1 MKELMAFMPSKKPTL
16 AWVMAH
22 SNCIPR
28 VSCPTCRQF
37 HKTAFFDQELAPAFI
52 TLGTSLLSLLIEFH
66 RSPSLWERD
75 ASLQRI

>member
-1 MKELMAFMPSKKPTL
+1 MPSKKHTI

-22 SNCIPR
+22 GNCIPR

-37 HKTAFFDQELAPAFI
+37 HKTAFFHQELATAFI
-52 TLGTSLLSLLIEFH
+52 TLGLGLLGLLIEFH

-75 ASLQRI
+75 ASIQRI